1 MPDRSQGFT
10 TWAAKMIDPLVTWK
24 LFFFLSITLPR
35 NFKVPCTQFE
45 LLCVEENARSVSF
58 SFWTFASS
66 HGSKN
71 RRPLSH
77 LSWRNAVFTSRSQN
91 GQVSGGR
98 TYPPGLFPTG
108 GITFLLFA
116 QATTTSTQPTTTAI
130 TTTTTATTFA
140 QGWLLQTCQ
149 QFCGWGP

>member
-1 MPDRSQGFT
+1 MHIACKQCKHCKHTSPRCL
-10 TWAAKMIDPLVTWK
+10 IDPKDLWLDRQLHYLESLLLPKNHPSTLFQSTLYPAWPLVRWG
-24 LFFFLSITLPR
+24 
-35 NFKVPCTQFE
+35 
-45 LLCVEENARSVSF
+45 NARSVSF
-58 SFWTFASS
+58 WAFASS

-116 QATTTSTQPTTTAI
+116 QATTTSTQPTTTTTT

-140 QGWLLQTCQ
+140 QG
-149 QFCGWGP
+149 

>member
-1 MPDRSQGFT
+1 MPDRSQGFM
-10 TWAAKMIDPLVTWK
+10 TWPAKMIDPRPLEIV
-24 LFFFLSITLPR
+24 LFPKYHPSTQFQS
-35 NFKVPCTQFE
+35 VPCTQFE
-45 LLCVEENARSVSF
+45 LLCVEENARSVFF
-58 SFWTFASS
+58 SFWAFASS

-116 QATTTSTQPTTTAI
+116 QATTTSTQPTTTT

-140 QGWLLQTCQ
+140 QGWLLQSCQ